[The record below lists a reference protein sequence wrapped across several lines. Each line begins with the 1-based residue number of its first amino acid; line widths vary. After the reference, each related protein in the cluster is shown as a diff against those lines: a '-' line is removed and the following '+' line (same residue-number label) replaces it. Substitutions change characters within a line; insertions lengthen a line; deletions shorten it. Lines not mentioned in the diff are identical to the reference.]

1 MADTVRDANTEER
14 VYQTLER
21 TQEKTWNVAT
31 LSKELGVS
39 RAKIERA
46 FVALE
51 VEERITVEHAIG
63 NSWIPHIRRP
73 EALPNGK
80 KGKGT

>member
-1 MADTVRDANTEER
+1 MADTVRDADTEER

-63 NSWIPHIRRP
+63 NSWIPHIKRP
-73 EALPNGK
+73 EPPNGK